1 MAIGFPARL
10 SLSRSYPIDEAAL
23 IAAVGCAL
31 QTLGWSYKI
40 SGQNEYLA
48 TVPLT
53 GWSWGEE
60 FKAVV
65 GSSGKID
72 AHSKCI
78 YGGQWIDLGK
88 NRRNLE
94 VFFAMVEHCV
104 KQDVHGESLSEIP
117 YGTWA
122 PAQQVASSGSLAGKI
137 FVGCL
142 AFAIVAIIFSYFI
155 AAVIGLL
162 TGSLYLPS
170 RGRGSD
176 TIHGIWARIISVVIL
191 AVFVW
196 ILIWVKRNRNRAV

>member
-10 SLSRSYPIDEAAL
+10 SLSRSYQIDETAL
-23 IAAVGCAL
+23 IAAVRSAF
-31 QTLGWSYKI
+31 QTLGWSYKV

-65 GSSGKID
+65 GPGGIID
-72 AHSKCI
+72 AQSKCI

-88 NRRNLE
+88 NKRNLE
-94 VFFAMVEHCV
+94 MFFATVDHCV
-104 KQDVHGESLSEIP
+104 KQGVDGESLSGILP
-117 YGTWA
+117 GTWA
-122 PAQQVASSGSLAGKI
+122 PAQQAASSGSLAGRL
-137 FVGCL
+137 FGGCL
-142 AFAIVAIIFSYFI
+142 AFAIVAIIFTYFI

-170 RGRGSD
+170 RGRGGD

-191 AVFVW
+191 ACFVW
-196 ILIWVKRNRNRAV
+196 ILIWVKRNRNRAG